1 MEGSVIPEP
10 QRTYLLELLDALG
23 AVADDFVVAGAQAMK
38 FVVDKAR
45 GTKDVDFLLNV
56 LALRKEPL
64 QLAPIFE
71 KLGYAPVPESR
82 NFQFEK
88 EIPGSAEK
96 MRIEFMAPEEY
107 KRDKDF
113 RVDIQDGV
121 HARACTGGSI
131 ALMQYDLHTI
141 SGKLPSGV
149 PCTVHV
155 RVTQPQALVMLKLL
169 ALADRY
175 NNIRGLK
182 EARHDREEAQTHA
195 ADIVAILTVVTG
207 IGKFSKLFL
216 TQFLP
221 EPQLGIHV
229 LRILADYFHDAA
241 SPGLIVYA
249 EYLAA
254 NLPTEKAT
262 AETLRRETGTA
273 QRIVAQIL
281 PVPEFLALAAAVD
294 DSTEI
299 ERDAP
304 FVEEYLST
312 LETARIPVADPL
324 ALASLPAGA
333 FGGAYKPGAKF
344 VMSASEPLQKLSDE
358 QRDLLHAYLQRKF
371 QVLCSSEKLVAKFP
385 HTLKAYCSR
394 LA

>member
-1 MEGSVIPEP
+1 VIPEP
-10 QRTYLLELLDALG
+10 QRTYLLELLNALG
-23 AVADDFVVAGAQAMK
+23 TASDDFVVAGAQAMK
-38 FVVDKAR
+38 FVVEKAR

-88 EIPGSAEK
+88 AIPGSAEK

-131 ALMQYDLHTI
+131 ALVQYDLHTI
-141 SGKLPSGV
+141 SGKLPTGA
-149 PCTVHV
+149 PCTVQV

-175 NNIRGLK
+175 NNIRGPK

-195 ADIVAILTVVTG
+195 ADIVAILTVVPD

-229 LRILADYFHDAA
+229 LRILADYFRDIA

-254 NLPTEKAT
+254 NLPAERATTEA
-262 AETLRRETGTA
+262 LRREIEMA

-294 DSTEI
+294 DSTDLQ
-299 ERDAP
+299 RGAP
-304 FVEEYLST
+304 FIEEYLSI
-312 LETARIPVADPL
+312 LESARIPIADPL
-324 ALASLPAGA
+324 AIQSLPGGA
-333 FGGAYKPGAKF
+333 FSGAYKPGAKF
-344 VMSASEPLQKLSDE
+344 VMSASEPLQKLSNA
-358 QRDLLHAYLQRKF
+358 QRDLLHAYLQGKF
-371 QVLCSSEKLVAKFP
+371 QVLRSSEKLVAKFP
-385 HTLKAYCSR
+385 HALKP
-394 LA
+394 

>member
-141 SGKLPSGV
+141 SS
-149 PCTVHV
+149 V
-155 RVTQPQALVMLKLL
+155 R
-169 ALADRY
+169 
-175 NNIRGLK
+175 
-182 EARHDREEAQTHA
+182 
-195 ADIVAILTVVTG
+195 
-207 IGKFSKLFL
+207 
-216 TQFLP
+216 
-221 EPQLGIHV
+221 
-229 LRILADYFHDAA
+229 
-241 SPGLIVYA
+241 
-249 EYLAA
+249 
-254 NLPTEKAT
+254 
-262 AETLRRETGTA
+262 
-273 QRIVAQIL
+273 
-281 PVPEFLALAAAVD
+281 
-294 DSTEI
+294 
-299 ERDAP
+299 
-304 FVEEYLST
+304 ST
-312 LETARIPVADPL
+312 LHCSRSRDP
-324 ALASLPAGA
+324 A
-333 FGGAYKPGAKF
+333 PGAGH
-344 VMSASEPLQKLSDE
+344 AEALGPGGPLQQHPWAERS
-358 QRDLLHAYLQRKF
+358 A
-371 QVLCSSEKLVAKFP
+371 P
-385 HTLKAYCSR
+385 
-394 LA
+394 